1 MNLAKR
7 KMVMITE
14 DDIEAINPE
23 FYDWLN
29 ELENFSTRAERLYE
43 DFPEVKNLK
52 LLRGWMEAAFTIGY
66 RLGSQG
72 VKQPKVYVDVEV

>member
-1 MNLAKR
+1 
-7 KMVMITE
+7 MITK

-29 ELENFSTRAERLYE
+29 EMEKFFVIGEAERLYD

-52 LLRGWMEAAFTIGY
+52 LLLGWLQAAFNVGHRI
-66 RLGSQG
+66 GSQG
-72 VKQPKVYVDVEV
+72 IKQPKVYVDVEV

>member
-1 MNLAKR
+1 VR
-7 KMVMITE
+7 KEMRMITKE
-14 DDIEAINPE
+14 DIEAINPE

-29 ELENFSTRAERLYE
+29 EMENFSSRAERLYE

-52 LLRGWMEAAFTIGY
+52 LLRKWLQAAFNVGH

-72 VKQPKVYVDVEV
+72 IKQPKVYVDVEV